1 MLGFQPFGGVAS
13 NTVSTS
19 KMEISKPI
27 LLASLLALTV
37 PVTTV
42 ALLYARWEYRKR
54 GKLTILGLVLLC
66 AMLFV
71 PNLALEF
78 ATTYEMPS
86 TLLDFVG
93 VLIGVTGL
101 ALCLISIIFFRS
113 VLKTLCIDPGN
124 LTTAGPYRWSRNP
137 QYVGSFLFLFGFALN
152 DWSLWC
158 LAVLITIAV
167 NFHLLV
173 LVEEEHLRRTF
184 GQPYIE
190 FCRKVPRYAGWR
202 QPGA

>member
-1 MLGFQPFGGVAS
+1 MLAF
-13 NTVSTS
+13 
-19 KMEISKPI
+19 
-27 LLASLLALTV
+27 LLALTV
-37 PVTTV
+37 PVTSL

-54 GKLTILGLVLLC
+54 GKLTLLGLALLC

-71 PNLALEF
+71 PNLILEY

-93 VLIGVTGL
+93 VVVGGVGI
-101 ALCLISIIFFRS
+101 ALCLISITVFRS
-113 VLKTLCIDPGN
+113 MPKVLCIAADK

-137 QYVGSFLFLFGFALN
+137 QYVGWFLFLLGFALN

-158 LAVLITIAV
+158 LAALLAIAV
-167 NFHLLV
+167 SLHVLV
-173 LVEEEHLRRTF
+173 LVEEEHLLRTF
-184 GQPYIE
+184 GEQYVE
-190 FCRKVPRYAGWR
+190 FCRQVPRYAGRW